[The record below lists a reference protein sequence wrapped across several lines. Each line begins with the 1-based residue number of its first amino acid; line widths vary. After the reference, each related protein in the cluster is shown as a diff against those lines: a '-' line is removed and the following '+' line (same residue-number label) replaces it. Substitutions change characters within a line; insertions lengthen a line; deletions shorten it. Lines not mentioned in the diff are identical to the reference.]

1 MGTELPPPRAQRS
14 EIYSRRCS
22 NPPSPRKAKTTMNG
36 RAPVVC
42 LVTVPVSCLDT
53 AAMPGEKPP
62 PDPSLRAPVVC
73 LATVPVSS
81 LETAAGL
88 VLGHSSRAEG
98 RNPPGPPPR
107 ARPLVLGHSFCLV
120 LGHRSRAGG
129 STCLVL
135 GRSSR
140 SGGGRPPPDPPSSTP
155 SRAGTHL
162 YLLIIKKQKWV
173 YKHLHGM
180 YRTCSAD
187 YWD

>member
-1 MGTELPPPRAQRS
+1 
-14 EIYSRRCS
+14 
-22 NPPSPRKAKTTMNG
+22 MNG

-62 PDPSLRAPVVC
+62 PDPPLRAPVVC
-73 LATVPVSS
+73 LATVPVSC

-88 VLGHSSRAEG
+88 VFGHGSRAERG
-98 RNPPGPPPR
+98 NPPGPPPR

-135 GRSSR
+135 GHSSR
-140 SGGGRPPPDPPSSTP
+140 SGGGAPTPGPPPRARPLVLGHIFIYLFLKNKSGSTSIFMVFTELVP
-155 SRAGTHL
+155 LTTG
-162 YLLIIKKQKWV
+162 I
-173 YKHLHGM
+173 
-180 YRTCSAD
+180 D
-187 YWD
+187 D